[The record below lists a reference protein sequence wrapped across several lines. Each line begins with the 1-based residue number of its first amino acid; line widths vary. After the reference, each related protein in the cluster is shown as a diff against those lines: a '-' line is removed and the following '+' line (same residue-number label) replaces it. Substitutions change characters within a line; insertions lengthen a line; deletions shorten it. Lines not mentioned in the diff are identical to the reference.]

1 MAQKVEVYAT
11 LLCPFCYRAKKL
23 LQKKGVAFEEID
35 VMLQPGKRQEMM
47 ERSGGRSSVPQIFV
61 DGKHVGD
68 CDEIHALEAQGKL
81 DSILTGASAA

>member
-1 MAQKVEVYAT
+1 MTQKVEVYGT

-47 ERSGGRSSVPQIFV
+47 ERSGRSSVPQVFV
-61 DGKHVGD
+61 AGKHVGD
-68 CDEIHALEAQGKL
+68 CNEIHALDAQGKL
-81 DSILTGASAA
+81 DAILTGASAA